1 VFSFEHKNR
10 DGNVGC
16 AATAFGSMANILNSK
31 SDRFNSSLVLP
42 LLQYAGCFVAIS
54 RDRGVTQSYLA
65 HFLDQ
70 IEFFHSYYWNQV

>member
-1 VFSFEHKNR
+1 MKMILKISAMRMIEMFSFQHKNR

-42 LLQYAGCFVAIS
+42 LL
-54 RDRGVTQSYLA
+54 
-65 HFLDQ
+65 
-70 IEFFHSYYWNQV
+70 